1 MDHGSTGSFTIP
13 PQSETLQFLH
23 GRPIGAS
30 MSLRF
35 SGSASQPDTARGE
48 GVSGCVELIASS
60 RRISRIVAIFKEKL
74 CSWVAS

>member
-1 MDHGSTGSFTIP
+1 
-13 PQSETLQFLH
+13 
-23 GRPIGAS
+23 